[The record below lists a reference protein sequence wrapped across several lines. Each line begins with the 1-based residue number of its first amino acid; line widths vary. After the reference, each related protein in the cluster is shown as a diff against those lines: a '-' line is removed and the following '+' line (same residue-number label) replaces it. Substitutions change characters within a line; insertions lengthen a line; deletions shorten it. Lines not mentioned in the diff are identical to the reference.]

1 MGFPDVGGLELRRRT
16 GLVKMAAG
24 VVSEG
29 FCILGWLIMA
39 MGGAQTTSHF
49 FFLGGG
55 VVKCGIFSAAERGF
69 GAVVFESNGHGVKER
84 EVRERRRVV
93 EMGLGFGW
101 DEAEIL
107 MRESGVVLGVWGLDS
122 LLSFYSE
129 FVGYMVLT
137 ENWFKRE
144 PL

>member
-1 MGFPDVGGLELRRRT
+1 M
-16 GLVKMAAG
+16 
-24 VVSEG
+24 
-29 FCILGWLIMA
+29 
-39 MGGAQTTSHF
+39 
-49 FFLGGG
+49 
-55 VVKCGIFSAAERGF
+55 
-69 GAVVFESNGHGVKER
+69 VFESNGHGVKER
-84 EVRERRRVV
+84 EVRERRRVM
-93 EMGLGFGW
+93 EMGLDFGW

-144 PL
+144 PLKGSEIKLLNRETLRSKNYSSQCLFLALK